1 MATERKKFT
10 FENLVSI
17 YFRKFYKIIF
27 TNLLFAVPT
36 VAVGVILYFLT
47 KPLGEIL
54 SLVISML
61 TVVICY
67 PLYAGVTLVTRNLG
81 RGEDVKVLE
90 CFFGGIADNYKKFL
104 VHSIILYFI
113 LTIGIFSFTF
123 YSRMAVALGGIMYV
137 LLITMILIALW
148 LMFMFYYVPLMTVTF
163 DLSLKN
169 IYKNSALMALGELKV
184 NFVTLFSVLIFTAI
198 CATPLIFSAGNAV
211 AVIVITAV
219 MLIAVYPASY
229 SLITGFFIQDTMMMM
244 VTGRG
249 DEVHDIKSTEEK
261 LAKLRNETKD
271 DLENIDIEKVKNS
284 REEYIFHNGKMIKR
298 TTILEMLKDKEEE
311 KENNNE

>member
-90 CFFGGIADNYKKFL
+90 CFLGGIADNYKKFL

-169 IYKNSALMALGELKV
+169 IYKNSALMAIGELKV

-298 TTILEMLKDKEEE
+298 TTILEMMKE

>member
-90 CFFGGIADNYKKFL
+90 CFLGGIADNYKKFL

-113 LTIGIFSFTF
+113 LTIGIFYFTF

-298 TTILEMLKDKEEE
+298 TTILEMMKE

>member
-17 YFRKFYKIIF
+17 YFRKFYKIVF

-90 CFFGGIADNYKKFL
+90 CFFGGIADNCKKFL
-104 VHSIILYFI
+104 VHSIFLYFI
-113 LTIGIFSFTF
+113 FTIGIFSFTF

-169 IYKNSALMALGELKV
+169 IYKNSALMAIGELKV

-229 SLITGFFIQDTMMMM
+229 SLFTGFFIQDTMMMM

-284 REEYIFHNGKMIKR
+284 RDEYIFHNGKMIKR
-298 TTILEMLKDKEEE
+298 TTILEMMKE

>member
-17 YFRKFYKIIF
+17 YFRKFHKILL

-36 VAVGVILYFLT
+36 TAVGCILYLLT
-47 KPLGEIL
+47 KPLGQVP
-54 SLVISML
+54 SLVITML

-90 CFFGGIADNYKKFL
+90 CFLSGIAENYKKFL

-123 YSRMAVALGGIMYV
+123 YSRMAMALGGVMYV
-137 LLITMILIALW
+137 LLVSMILIAVW
-148 LMFMFYYVPLMTVTF
+148 LLFMFYYVPLMTVTF

-169 IYKNSALMALGELKV
+169 IYKNSALMALGELRV
-184 NFVTLFSVLIFTAI
+184 NFVTFFASLIITAI
-198 CATPLIFSAGNAV
+198 CATPLAFTVGNAV
-211 AVIVITAV
+211 AVIVITAIMFV
-219 MLIAVYPASY
+219 GIYPASY
-229 SLITGFFIQDTMMMM
+229 SLVTGFFIQDVMMMLI
-244 VTGRG
+244 TGRG
-249 DEVHDIKSTEEK
+249 KEVHDIKSTEEK

-271 DLENIDIEKVKNS
+271 DLADIDIEKVKNS
-284 REEYIFHNGKMIKR
+284 HDEYIFHNGKMIKR
-298 TTILEMLKDKEEE
+298 NTILEMIKE
-311 KENNNE
+311 KENENE

>member
-54 SLVISML
+54 SLIISML

-90 CFFGGIADNYKKFL
+90 CFFGGLADNYKKFL

-298 TTILEMLKDKEEE
+298 TTILEMIKE

>member
-1 MATERKKFT
+1 MH
-10 FENLVSI
+10 
-17 YFRKFYKIIF
+17 
-27 TNLLFAVPT
+27 
-36 VAVGVILYFLT
+36 FLT
-47 KPLGEIL
+47 KSLGQIP
-54 SLVISML
+54 SLVITML

-90 CFFGGIADNYKKFL
+90 CFLNGVADNYKKFL

-137 LLITMILIALW
+137 LLVTMILIAVW
-148 LMFMFYYVPLMTVTF
+148 LLFMFYYVPLMTVTF

-184 NFVTLFSVLIFTAI
+184 NFVTLFSSLILTAV
-198 CATPLIFSAGNAV
+198 CATPLIFTVGNAV
-211 AVIVITAV
+211 AVIVITAI
-219 MLIAVYPASY
+219 MLIGIYPGSY
-229 SLITGFFIQDTMMMM
+229 SLVTSFFIQDTMMLM

-249 DEVHDIKSTEEK
+249 QEVHDIKSTEEK

-271 DLENIDIEKVKNS
+271 DLADIDIEKVKNS
-284 REEYIFHNGKMIKR
+284 RDEYIFHNGKMIKR
-298 TTILEMLKDKEEE
+298 DTILEMIKE
-311 KENNNE
+311 KENENE

>member
-54 SLVISML
+54 SLIISMI

-90 CFFGGIADNYKKFL
+90 CFLGGIADNYKKFL

-229 SLITGFFIQDTMMMM
+229 SLITGFFIQGTMMMM

-298 TTILEMLKDKEEE
+298 TTILEMIKE

>member
-1 MATERKKFT
+1 MATERKNFT

-90 CFFGGIADNYKKFL
+90 CFLGGIADNYKKFL

>member
-90 CFFGGIADNYKKFL
+90 CFLGGIADNYKKFL

>member
-47 KPLGEIL
+47 KPLGQIP
-54 SLVISML
+54 SLAISML

-90 CFFGGIADNYKKFL
+90 SFFGGIADNYKKFL

-148 LMFMFYYVPLMTVTF
+148 LMFTFYYVPLMTVTF

-229 SLITGFFIQDTMMMM
+229 SLVTGFFIQDTMMMM

-298 TTILEMLKDKEEE
+298 TTILKMLKDKEKE

>member
-298 TTILEMLKDKEEE
+298 TTILEMIKE

>member
-298 TTILEMLKDKEEE
+298 TTILEMLKDKEE

>member
-17 YFRKFYKIIF
+17 YFRKFYKIFF

-90 CFFGGIADNYKKFL
+90 CFLGGIADNYKKFL

-169 IYKNSALMALGELKV
+169 IYKNSALMAIGELKV

-298 TTILEMLKDKEEE
+298 TTILEMMKE

>member
-54 SLVISML
+54 SLVISMI

-90 CFFGGIADNYKKFL
+90 CFLGGIADNYKKFL

>member
-47 KPLGEIL
+47 KPLGQIP
-54 SLVISML
+54 SLAISML

-81 RGEDVKVLE
+81 RGEDVKVTE
-90 CFFGGIADNYKKFL
+90 SFFGGIADNYKKFL

-148 LMFMFYYVPLMTVTF
+148 LMFTFYYVPLMTVTF

-198 CATPLIFSAGNAV
+198 CATPLIFSAGNEV

-229 SLITGFFIQDTMMMM
+229 SLVTGFFIQDTMMMM

>member
-54 SLVISML
+54 SLIISML

-90 CFFGGIADNYKKFL
+90 CFLGGIADNYKKFL

-169 IYKNSALMALGELKV
+169 IYKNSALMAIGELKV

-211 AVIVITAV
+211 AVIVITAI

-298 TTILEMLKDKEEE
+298 TTILEMMKE

>member
-47 KPLGEIL
+47 KPLGQIP
-54 SLVISML
+54 SLAISML

-81 RGEDVKVLE
+81 RGEDVKVPE
-90 CFFGGIADNYKKFL
+90 SFFGGIADNYKKFL

-148 LMFMFYYVPLMTVTF
+148 LMFTFYYVPLMTVTF

-229 SLITGFFIQDTMMMM
+229 SLVTGFFIQETMMMM

>member
-54 SLVISML
+54 SLIISML

-261 LAKLRNETKD
+261 LA
-271 DLENIDIEKVKNS
+271 
-284 REEYIFHNGKMIKR
+284 
-298 TTILEMLKDKEEE
+298 
-311 KENNNE
+311 

>member
-47 KPLGEIL
+47 KPLGEIP
-54 SLVISML
+54 SLAISML

-81 RGEDVKVLE
+81 RGEDVKVPE

-148 LMFMFYYVPLMTVTF
+148 LMFTFYYVPLMTVTF

-229 SLITGFFIQDTMMMM
+229 SLVTGFFIQDTMMMM

-298 TTILEMLKDKEEE
+298 TTILKMLKDKEKE

>member
-17 YFRKFYKIIF
+17 YFRKLHKIIL
-27 TNLLFAVPT
+27 TNLLFTVPT
-36 VAVGVILYFLT
+36 AAVVCILYFLT
-47 KPLGEIL
+47 KPLGQIP
-54 SLVISML
+54 SLIITML

-90 CFFGGIADNYKKFL
+90 CFLSGVADNYKKFL
-104 VHSIILYFI
+104 VHSIILYFV

-137 LLITMILIALW
+137 LLVTMILIAIW

-163 DLSLKN
+163 DLSLKH

-184 NFVTLFSVLIFTAI
+184 NFVTLFAALILSAI
-198 CATPLIFSAGNAV
+198 CATPLVFAGGNAV
-211 AVIVITAV
+211 AVIVITAIMV
-219 MLIAVYPASY
+219 LVIYTGSY
-229 SLITGFFIQDTMMMM
+229 SLVTSFFIQDTMMMM

-249 DEVHDIKSTEEK
+249 EEVHDIKSTEEK

-271 DLENIDIEKVKNS
+271 DLADIDIEKVKNS
-284 REEYIFHNGKMIKR
+284 RDEYIFHNGKMIKR
-298 TTILEMLKDKEEE
+298 DTILEMIKE
-311 KENNNE
+311 KENENE

>member
-17 YFRKFYKIIF
+17 YFRKFYKIIL
-27 TNLLFAVPT
+27 TNLLFTVPT
-36 VAVGVILYFLT
+36 AAVVCILYFLT
-47 KPLGEIL
+47 KPLGQIP
-54 SLVISML
+54 SLVITML
-61 TVVICY
+61 SVVICY

-81 RGEDVKVLE
+81 RGEDVKVLQ
-90 CFFGGIADNYKKFL
+90 CFLSGVADNYKKFL
-104 VHSIILYFI
+104 VHSIFLYFV

-137 LLITMILIALW
+137 LLVTMILIAIW

-163 DLSLKN
+163 DLSLKH

-184 NFVTLFSVLIFTAI
+184 NFVTLFAALILSAI
-198 CATPLIFSAGNAV
+198 CATPLVFTAGNAV
-211 AVIVITAV
+211 AVIVITAIMV
-219 MLIAVYPASY
+219 LAIYPGSY
-229 SLITGFFIQDTMMMM
+229 SLVTSFFIQDTMMMM

-249 DEVHDIKSTEEK
+249 EEVHDIKSTEEK

-271 DLENIDIEKVKNS
+271 DLADIDIEKVKNS
-284 REEYIFHNGKMIKR
+284 RDEYIFHNGKMIKR
-298 TTILEMLKDKEEE
+298 DTILEMIKE
-311 KENNNE
+311 KENENE

>member
-17 YFRKFYKIIF
+17 YFRKFYKIIL
-27 TNLLFAVPT
+27 TNLLFTVPT
-36 VAVGVILYFLT
+36 AAVVCILYFLT
-47 KPLGEIL
+47 KPLGQIP
-54 SLVISML
+54 SLVITML
-61 TVVICY
+61 SVVICY

-81 RGEDVKVLE
+81 RGEDVKVLQ
-90 CFFGGIADNYKKFL
+90 CFLSGVADNYKKFL
-104 VHSIILYFI
+104 VHSIFLYFV

-137 LLITMILIALW
+137 MLVTMIFIAIW

-163 DLSLKN
+163 DLSLKH

-184 NFVTLFSVLIFTAI
+184 NFVTLFAALILSAI
-198 CATPLIFSAGNAV
+198 CATPLVFTAGNEV
-211 AVIVITAV
+211 AVIVITAIMV
-219 MLIAVYPASY
+219 LAIYPGSY
-229 SLITGFFIQDTMMMM
+229 SLVTSFFIQDTMMMM

-249 DEVHDIKSTEEK
+249 EEVHDIKSTEEK

-271 DLENIDIEKVKNS
+271 DLADIDIEKVKNS
-284 REEYIFHNGKMIKR
+284 RDEYIFHNGKMIKR
-298 TTILEMLKDKEEE
+298 DTILETIKE
-311 KENNNE
+311 KENENE

>member
-17 YFRKFYKIIF
+17 YFRKFYKIIL
-27 TNLLFAVPT
+27 TNLLFTVPT
-36 VAVGVILYFLT
+36 AAVVCILYFLT
-47 KPLGEIL
+47 KPLGQIP
-54 SLVISML
+54 SLVITML
-61 TVVICY
+61 SVVICY

-81 RGEDVKVLE
+81 RGEDVKVLQ
-90 CFFGGIADNYKKFL
+90 CFLSGVADNYKKFL
-104 VHSIILYFI
+104 VHSIFLYFV

-137 LLITMILIALW
+137 LLVTMIFIAIW

-163 DLSLKN
+163 DLSLKH

-184 NFVTLFSVLIFTAI
+184 NFVTLFAALILSAI
-198 CATPLIFSAGNAV
+198 CATPLVFTAGNAV
-211 AVIVITAV
+211 AVIVITAIMV
-219 MLIAVYPASY
+219 LAIYPGSY
-229 SLITGFFIQDTMMMM
+229 SLVTSFFIQDTMMMM

-249 DEVHDIKSTEEK
+249 EEVHDIKSTEEK

-271 DLENIDIEKVKNS
+271 DLADIDIEKVKNS
-284 REEYIFHNGKMIKR
+284 RDEYIFHNGKMIKR
-298 TTILEMLKDKEEE
+298 DTILEMIKE
-311 KENNNE
+311 KENENE

>member
-1 MATERKKFT
+1 M
-10 FENLVSI
+10 
-17 YFRKFYKIIF
+17 
-27 TNLLFAVPT
+27 
-36 VAVGVILYFLT
+36 
-47 KPLGEIL
+47 
-54 SLVISML
+54 
-61 TVVICY
+61 
-67 PLYAGVTLVTRNLG
+67 
-81 RGEDVKVLE
+81 
-90 CFFGGIADNYKKFL
+90 
-104 VHSIILYFI
+104 
-113 LTIGIFSFTF
+113 
-123 YSRMAVALGGIMYV
+123 
-137 LLITMILIALW
+137 
-148 LMFMFYYVPLMTVTF
+148 
-163 DLSLKN
+163 
-169 IYKNSALMALGELKV
+169 
-184 NFVTLFSVLIFTAI
+184 
-198 CATPLIFSAGNAV
+198 

-229 SLITGFFIQDTMMMM
+229 SLVTGFFIQDTMMMM

>member
-90 CFFGGIADNYKKFL
+90 CFLGGIADNYKKFL

-169 IYKNSALMALGELKV
+169 IYKNSALMAIGELKV

-229 SLITGFFIQDTMMMM
+229 SLFTGFFIQDTMMMM

-298 TTILEMLKDKEEE
+298 TTILEMIKE

>member
-17 YFRKFYKIIF
+17 YFRKFYKIFF

-47 KPLGEIL
+47 KPLGEII

-81 RGEDVKVLE
+81 RGEDVKVSESFL
-90 CFFGGIADNYKKFL
+90 GGIADNYKKFL

-169 IYKNSALMALGELKV
+169 IYKNSALMAIGELKV

-298 TTILEMLKDKEEE
+298 TTILEMMKE

>member
-17 YFRKFYKIIF
+17 YFRKFYKIFF

-81 RGEDVKVLE
+81 RGEDVKVSESFL
-90 CFFGGIADNYKKFL
+90 GGIADNYKKFL

-148 LMFMFYYVPLMTVTF
+148 IMFMFYYVPLMTVTF

-169 IYKNSALMALGELKV
+169 IYKNSALMAIGELKV

-298 TTILEMLKDKEEE
+298 TTILEMMKE

>member
-47 KPLGEIL
+47 KPLGQIP

-90 CFFGGIADNYKKFL
+90 SFFGGIADNYKKFL

-148 LMFMFYYVPLMTVTF
+148 LMFTFYYVPLMTVTF

-229 SLITGFFIQDTMMMM
+229 SLVTGFFIQETMMMM

-298 TTILEMLKDKEEE
+298 TTILKMLKDKEEE

>member
-81 RGEDVKVLE
+81 RGEEVKVLE
-90 CFFGGIADNYKKFL
+90 CFLGGIADNYKKFL

-169 IYKNSALMALGELKV
+169 IYKNSALMAIGELKV

-198 CATPLIFSAGNAV
+198 CATPLIFSAGNAI

-311 KENNNE
+311 KENNND

>member
-90 CFFGGIADNYKKFL
+90 CFLGGIADNYKKFL

-298 TTILEMLKDKEEE
+298 TTILEMMKE

>member
-90 CFFGGIADNYKKFL
+90 CFLGGIADNYKKFL

-219 MLIAVYPASY
+219 MLIALYPASY